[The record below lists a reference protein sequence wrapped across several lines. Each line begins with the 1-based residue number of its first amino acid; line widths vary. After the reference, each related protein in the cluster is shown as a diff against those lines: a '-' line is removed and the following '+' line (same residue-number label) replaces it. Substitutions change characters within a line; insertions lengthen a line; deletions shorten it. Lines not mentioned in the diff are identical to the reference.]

1 MVESGQLVVDDSNSR
16 MILGKTV
23 MNPKQF
29 SALNVGEPVL
39 FKVRGRVGPPSLVVT
54 GSIGYNSYCD
64 SKLFDYFVRQ

>member
-23 MNPKQF
+23 KNPKQF

-39 FKVRGRVGPPSLVVT
+39 FKVRGRVAPSLVVT
-54 GSIGYNSYCD
+54 GSIGYNSYRD
-64 SKLFDYFVRQ
+64 SKLLDYFVRQ